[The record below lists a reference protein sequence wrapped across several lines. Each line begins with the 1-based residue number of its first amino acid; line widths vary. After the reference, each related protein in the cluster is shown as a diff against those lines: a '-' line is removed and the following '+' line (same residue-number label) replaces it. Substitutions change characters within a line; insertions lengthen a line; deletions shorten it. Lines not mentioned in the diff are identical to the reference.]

1 MISGRVRAMGD
12 PKEITGLQATTIL
25 ISTIIGVGVLPLPLF
40 AVRAGETSAPFVT
53 FTGIVLAAIGLMILT
68 YLGIRH
74 PQKTIITYS
83 QDIIG
88 KWLGKTFSLVVIF
101 FFLILSSLTAREFGA
116 VVVTA
121 VLRETPL
128 EVTVIVMLLLAAISC
143 RNNINVFAYIH
154 NLYVPMILAPVL
166 IVVAFSL
173 KNANLLYLRPIFLG
187 NDLRNMAGGMLTV
200 SALFQGSFIITMI
213 IPAMKTP
220 KKALKASLW
229 GILISGGLY
238 LLIVIATVAI
248 FGPEE
253 IKQIFWPTLELA
265 RTTAIPGNILQRLDI
280 IFLAVWVLAVFTT
293 LFSSYY
299 FTIHSIKE
307 LFSLKDHKVLSYF
320 ILPFV
325 FFLAMAPQ
333 NILHMYE
340 IIQLIGRMGLI
351 ITILYPAFLLLI
363 DFLRNWRRKKNV
375 AKS

>member
-1 MISGRVRAMGD
+1 MGD
-12 PKEITGLQATTIL
+12 PKEITALQATTIL
-25 ISTIIGVGVLPLPLF
+25 ISTIIGVGVLPLPMF

-53 FTGIVLAAIGLMILT
+53 FTGIVMAAIGLMILT

-88 KWLGKTFSLVVIF
+88 KWLGKTFSIVVIF
-101 FFLILSSLTAREFGA
+101 FFLILTSLTAREFGA
-116 VVVTA
+116 VVVSA

-173 KNANLLYLRPIFLG
+173 KNANLLYLRPIFIG

-220 KKALKASLW
+220 KKAMQASLW

-307 LFSLKDHKVLSYF
+307 LFRLKDHKVLSYF

-333 NILHMYE
+333 NVLHMYE
-340 IIQLIGRMGLI
+340 IIQLIGRAGLL
-351 ITILYPAFLLLI
+351 ITIIYPAFLLLI
-363 DFLRNWRRKKNV
+363 DFLRSWRRKKNV
-375 AKS
+375 AKAS

>member
-1 MISGRVRAMGD
+1 MEQMGD
-12 PKEITGLQATTIL
+12 PKEITTLQATTIL

-53 FTGIVLAAIGLMILT
+53 VTGVFLAAIGLFILT
-68 YLGIRH
+68 YLGMRH

-88 KWLGKTFSLVVIF
+88 KWLGRIFSVFVIIF
-101 FFLILSSLTAREFGA
+101 FVVLTSLAAREFGA
-116 VVVTA
+116 VVVTG

-128 EVTVIVMLLLAAISC
+128 EVTVIVMLLLASISC
-143 RNNINVFAYIH
+143 RNNINVFSYIH
-154 NLYVPMILAPVL
+154 NFYVPMILAPVL

-173 KNANLLYLRPIFLG
+173 KNANPLYLRPIFLG
-187 NDLRNMAGGMLTV
+187 NDLRDMAVGMLTI

-213 IPAMKTP
+213 IPSMKSP
-220 KKALKASLW
+220 KKALIASFW

-265 RTTAIPGNILQRLDI
+265 RTTAVPGNILQRLDI

-307 LFSLKDHKVLSYF
+307 LFLLKDHKMLSYF

-325 FFLAMAPQ
+325 FFLAMLPQ

-340 IIQLIGRMGLI
+340 IVQLIGRTGLL
-351 ITILYPAFLLLI
+351 ITILYPALLLSI
-363 DFLRNWRRKKNV
+363 DFLRSWRRKKNV
-375 AKS
+375 AKHS

>member
-1 MISGRVRAMGD
+1 MGD
-12 PKEITGLQATTIL
+12 PKEITTLQATTIL

-53 FTGIVLAAIGLMILT
+53 VTGVFLAAFGLFILT
-68 YLGIRH
+68 YLGMRH

-88 KWLGKTFSLVVIF
+88 KWLGR
-101 FFLILSSLTAREFGA
+101 ILSVFVITFFVVLTSLAAREFGA

-128 EVTVIVMLLLAAISC
+128 EVTVIVMLLLASISC
-143 RNNINVFAYIH
+143 RNNINVFSYIH
-154 NLYVPMILAPVL
+154 TFYVPMILAPVL

-173 KNANLLYLRPIFLG
+173 KNANLLYLRPIFIG
-187 NDLRNMAGGMLTV
+187 NDLQGMAAGMLTI
-200 SALFQGSFIITMI
+200 SSLFQGSFIITMI
-213 IPAMKTP
+213 IPSMKSP
-220 KKALKASLW
+220 KKALKASFW

-265 RTTAIPGNILQRLDI
+265 RTTAVPGNILQRLDI

-307 LFSLKDHKVLSYF
+307 LFRLKDHKMLSYF

-325 FFLAMAPQ
+325 FFLAMLPQ
-333 NILHMYE
+333 NVLHMYE
-340 IIQLIGRMGLI
+340 IIQYIGRAGLL
-351 ITILYPAFLLLI
+351 ITILYPVLLLTI
-363 DFLRNWRRKKNV
+363 DFLKSWRRRKNV
-375 AKS
+375 AKQT

>member
-1 MISGRVRAMGD
+1 MGD
-12 PKEITGLQATTIL
+12 PKEITTLQATTIL

-40 AVRAGETSAPFVT
+40 AVRAGENSAPFVT
-53 FTGIVLAAIGLMILT
+53 LTGVVLAAFGLFILT
-68 YLGIRH
+68 YLGMRH

-88 KWLGKTFSLVVIF
+88 KWLGRLFSLVVIF
-101 FFLILSSLTAREFGA
+101 FFLILTSLASREFGA

-128 EVTVIVMLLLAAISC
+128 EITVIVMLLLASLSC
-143 RNNINVFAYIH
+143 RNNINVFSYIH
-154 NLYVPMILAPVL
+154 NFYVPMILAPVL

-173 KNANLLYLRPIFLG
+173 KNANLLYLRPIFFG
-187 NDLRNMAGGMLTV
+187 SNIRDMTSGVLTI

-213 IPAMKTP
+213 IPSMKKP
-220 KKALKASLW
+220 NKALKASFW
-229 GILISGGLY
+229 GILVSGGLY

-265 RTTAIPGNILQRLDI
+265 RTTTIPGNILQRLDI

-307 LFSLKDHKVLSYF
+307 LFRLKDHKMLSYF

-325 FFLAMAPQ
+325 FFLAMLPQ
-333 NILHMYE
+333 NVLHLYE
-340 IIQLIGRMGLI
+340 VIQFIGRLGLLV
-351 ITILYPAFLLLI
+351 TIMYPAFLLSI
-363 DFLRNWRRKKNV
+363 DFLKSWRRKKH
-375 AKS
+375 AEKQS

>member
-1 MISGRVRAMGD
+1 MGD
-12 PKEITGLQATTIL
+12 PKEITTLQATTIL

-53 FTGIVLAAIGLMILT
+53 LTGMFLAAIGLVFIT
-68 YLGIRH
+68 SLGIRH

-88 KWLGKTFSLVVIF
+88 KWLGRIFSIFVII
-101 FFLILSSLTAREFGA
+101 FFLILTSLTAREFGA
-116 VVVTA
+116 VVVTG

-128 EVTVIVMLLLAAISC
+128 EVTVIVMLLLASISC

-173 KNANLLYLRPIFLG
+173 KNANPLYLRPIFFG
-187 NDLRNMAGGMLTV
+187 SDLWNMAGGMLTV
-200 SALFQGSFIITMI
+200 AALFQGSFIITMI
-213 IPAMKTP
+213 IPSMKSP
-220 KKALKASLW
+220 KKAIKASFW

-307 LFSLKDHKVLSYF
+307 LFRLKDHKVLSYF
-320 ILPFV
+320 ILPCV

-340 IIQLIGRMGLI
+340 IIQFIGRIGLL
-351 ITILYPAFLLLI
+351 ITILYPAVLLLM
-363 DFLRNWRRKKNV
+363 DFLKSWRRKRNV
-375 AKS
+375 AKSS

>member
-1 MISGRVRAMGD
+1 MGD

>member
-1 MISGRVRAMGD
+1 MGD
-12 PKEITGLQATTIL
+12 QKEITALQATTIL

-53 FTGIVLAAIGLMILT
+53 LTGIVLAAIGLMILT

-88 KWLGKTFSLVVIF
+88 KWLGNIFSIFVIF
-101 FFLILSSLTAREFGA
+101 FFLILTSLTAREFGA
-116 VVVTA
+116 VVVTG

-128 EVTVIVMLLLAAISC
+128 EVTVIVMLLLASISC

-187 NDLRNMAGGMLTV
+187 NDIRNMAGGMLTV

-213 IPAMKTP
+213 IPSMKSPNKAMK
-220 KKALKASLW
+220 ASFF

-265 RTTAIPGNILQRLDI
+265 RTTAVPGNILQRMDI

-307 LFSLKDHKVLSYF
+307 LFRLKDHKVLSYF

-325 FFLAMAPQ
+325 FFLAMTPQ

-340 IIQLIGRMGLI
+340 IIQLIGRMGLL
-351 ITILYPAFLLLI
+351 ITIMYPAFLLLI
-363 DFLRNWRRKKNV
+363 DFLKSWRRKKNV
-375 AKS
+375 AKSS